1 MKIGRGKYS
10 QVYFVEKLETDQ
22 YYAMKLET
30 TSSDKQAVR
39 FEYKT
44 LKSLEYSVYFPRIIQ
59 YARTEDYRFL
69 VMECFGPSVETVRL
83 AHIDE
88 HLSLSSS
95 LRIAIEMIRCI
106 QAVHQNGII
115 HRDIKPSNFLIR
127 RSKTNPIV
135 IIDFGLSRRYINKE
149 NGEELP
155 LRDQVGYVGTNKYA
169 SPNAY
174 REIELKQRDDLISW
188 MYSVIKIRT
197 SSLPWDD
204 LTDKNETFNMKM
216 KTKPEE
222 LLKHMPKQFNQI
234 YYLIHSLTIF
244 DTPNYD
250 MIIALLVQ
258 AMNENDCSWYDPYDW
273 ELMSEQEIQAISP
286 IQITP
291 LDPNEEPNI
300 PNDLPLMADPDEKQ
314 TPYVQQELSG
324 DSTMEDYHGGCCL
337 II

>member
-1 MKIGRGKYS
+1 MFNSFFGFVLFKCRWKRQTFLYHMSQKFRFFKERIISINRQAMPHRLKAGKCIGDYKLIIKIGRGKYS
-10 QVYFVEKLETDQ
+10 QIYFVQKQEAHE
-22 YYAMKLET
+22 YYAMKLEAA
-30 TSSDKQAVR
+30 SSDKQAIR

-127 RSKTNPIV
+127 RSKANPIV

-188 MYSVIKIRT
+188 LYSVIKIRT

-204 LTDKNETFNMKM
+204 LTDKNETFNMKI

-234 YYLIHSLTIF
+234 YSLIL
-244 DTPNYD
+244 
-250 MIIALLVQ
+250 
-258 AMNENDCSWYDPYDW
+258 
-273 ELMSEQEIQAISP
+273 EQF
-286 IQITP
+286 
-291 LDPNEEPNI
+291 
-300 PNDLPLMADPDEKQ
+300 
-314 TPYVQQELSG
+314 
-324 DSTMEDYHGGCCL
+324 
-337 II
+337 